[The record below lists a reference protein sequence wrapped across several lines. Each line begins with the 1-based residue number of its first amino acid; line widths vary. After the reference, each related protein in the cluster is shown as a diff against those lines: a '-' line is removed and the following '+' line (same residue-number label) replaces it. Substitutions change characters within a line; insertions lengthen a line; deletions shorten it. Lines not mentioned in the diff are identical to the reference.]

1 MNGEPFAEAAP
12 SFMKIACWPKEVT
25 AGFSTRNGG
34 TSVPPFQSLNLGYH
48 VEDEPDKVLLNR
60 KHLAERLSFPMQQW
74 ICAEQ
79 IHGSAIRKVD
89 EGEAGNG
96 SLDMNSAIPGTDG
109 LYTNAKGILLAL
121 AYADCVPL
129 YFFAPRSGFVG
140 IAHAGWRGTV
150 QNIGGFM
157 VERWVRNQSIPIEDI
172 HVAIGPSIGPCCYEV
187 DYRVIEAVGEALEPD
202 VDQVCRPVSES
213 HF

>member
-1 MNGEPFAEAAP
+1 
-12 SFMKIACWPKEVT
+12 
-25 AGFSTRNGG
+25 
-34 TSVPPFQSLNLGYH
+34 
-48 VEDEPDKVLLNR
+48 
-60 KHLAERLSFPMQQW
+60 MQQW

-150 QNIGGFM
+150 QNIGGLM

-202 VDQVCRPVSES
+202 VDQVCRPVGES
-213 HF
+213 HFHLDLKACNRILLKNAGISESRIECSSYCTGCRTDKFYSHRKENGKTGRMLGFIGLPALA